1 MEINIPN
8 QVWIYNEINRL
19 LTPHCRHAWYLA
31 VKNFFFCQACLIY
44 GRPIQTTAFRFGIYF
59 WQIRCRV
66 VGSGTRWRTIHKRRT
81 FVSLRKRVGNSRQ
94 GWAYCTGTWTDWSQ
108 RVVVFSFSL
117 SGWFSFQK
125 SDINYGIPRRPF
137 SQRSI
142 RQLYTA
148 RGIDGSRSIPWNVNY
163 VTRNVPRDDR
173 GEKVTIDCFLFETTT

>member
-31 VKNFFFCQACLIY
+31 VKKIFLSGLLNLREANTNNCISVRYIFLTNSVPRCWKWNAVVDNS
-44 GRPIQTTAFRFGIYF
+44 QTAHVRFTEKA
-59 WQIRCRV
+59 
-66 VGSGTRWRTIHKRRT
+66 S
-81 FVSLRKRVGNSRQ
+81 RKFSSR
-94 GWAYCTGTWTDWSQ
+94 WAYCTGTWTDWSQ